1 MADMDP
7 RSAKIDALFK
17 DFNRSDAPGAAVM
30 VIQNGKILKEQGYGL
45 ADLENKPRCG
55 IDTNFRLASVTK
67 QFTAMAILMLS
78 ESGKLSLDHPIT
90 KFLPEFPDYGQSITI
105 TDLLTHRSGLIDYED
120 VIPPGTS
127 IPLSDRNVL
136 SLLCK
141 ERKTYFTA
149 GSEFRYSNSG
159 YALLSLIV
167 EAVSGNTFAAFLKQK
182 IFAPLQM
189 NGTIAYEAGLS
200 QISNRAYG
208 YVKENDRFVP
218 SDQSLTSSVLGDG
231 GIYSSVRDLYR
242 WDQALYTDKLIS
254 KTLLRRSFSAISPV
268 SDMEGS
274 GYGFGW
280 YVGKYHGNDL
290 IWHYGSTCG
299 FTTRIERIPER
310 KFTVIILT
318 NRRDADVSEF
328 GRKIADLYLQ

>member
-1 MADMDP
+1 
-7 RSAKIDALFK
+7 
-17 DFNRSDAPGAAVM
+17 
-30 VIQNGKILKEQGYGL
+30 
-45 ADLENKPRCG
+45 
-55 IDTNFRLASVTK
+55 
-67 QFTAMAILMLS
+67 
-78 ESGKLSLDHPIT
+78 
-90 KFLPEFPDYGQSITI
+90 
-105 TDLLTHRSGLIDYED
+105 
-120 VIPPGTS
+120 
-127 IPLSDRNVL
+127 
-136 SLLCK
+136 
-141 ERKTYFTA
+141 
-149 GSEFRYSNSG
+149 
-159 YALLSLIV
+159 
-167 EAVSGNTFAAFLKQK
+167 
-182 IFAPLQM
+182 M

-290 IWHYGSTCG
+290 I
-299 FTTRIERIPER
+299 
-310 KFTVIILT
+310 
-318 NRRDADVSEF
+318 
-328 GRKIADLYLQ
+328 